1 VRRRTALSWI
11 AITSSSIT
19 SGCTVFS
26 GNKPNTNTGKQ
37 RKLCGVTVA
46 NRHSESHDVI
56 IELRNE
62 NGVLTSE
69 ADQVLNEESRN
80 ASFSLKD
87 QLPIEDEEL
96 SIWVRMDEGSWQ
108 SLQLSKVESRTV
120 SVFVEINPEA
130 RLSIFYSSDC
140 LE

>member
-1 VRRRTALSWI
+1 
-11 AITSSSIT
+11 
-19 SGCTVFS
+19 
-26 GNKPNTNTGKQ
+26 
-37 RKLCGVTVA
+37 
-46 NRHSESHDVI
+46 VI